1 MYMLLRACEEEFV
14 RKPILRDSNGKAIG
28 RGSFWRREPF
38 DYSDY
43 ERDLPQGDY
52 DRIRSQ
58 DLTVADRILRDEAD
72 DISVQSSD
80 WKWRTGNKR
89 FDIRWLLRDPT
100 FEALSEET
108 KMKLYNSKHRWKY
121 FTKRQSFQI
130 ELEVKHKKA
139 QAKKLLEEKKKNL
152 EEAKKRSRSQSCGK
166 SNEPPSAR
174 LKARTTKKHE

>member
-1 MYMLLRACEEEFV
+1 MLLRACKEESV

-80 WKWRTGNKR
+80 WRFRTGNKR
-89 FDIRWLLRDPT
+89 FNVKWLLRDPT
-100 FEALSEET
+100 FDALSKE
-108 KMKLYNSKHRWKY
+108 KKLKLYYSKKRLKY
-121 FTKRQSFQI
+121 FTKRQAFQI
-130 ELEVKHKKA
+130 ELEINGKKEE
-139 QAKKLLEEKKKNL
+139 AKRLLEEKKKTL
-152 EEAKKRSRSQSCGK
+152 EEVKKRSRSQSRSE
-166 SNEPPSAR
+166 SNEPPSAK